1 MHFCQT
7 TRPITKFGTLTK
19 NKGQMHFC
27 QTTRPITKLGTLTKF
42 LMGPPKLKI
51 CADAISYRTR

>member
-7 TRPITKFGTLTK
+7 IRPITKFGTLTK

-27 QTTRPITKLGTLTKF
+27 QTIRPITKFGTLT
-42 LMGPPKLKI
+42 
-51 CADAISYRTR
+51 SYWKKKYHEPEIDRFKRGRN